1 MIAETC
7 HTDGMSAS
15 AVSDPSARF
24 AALGE
29 LATDPVFMLI
39 RAGAV
44 GRSRGN
50 RVLRG
55 LGFKTRDYSILST
68 AATREVTQKD
78 LATFLMLNPSQV
90 VSLVDDLEA
99 RGLVRRTT
107 SPRDRRAKIVVVTAE
122 GRRSFTRAKAL
133 LEETHDELLG
143 PLTDAERETLL
154 RVLPLLAFPD
164 DHPA

>member
-1 MIAETC
+1 
-7 HTDGMSAS
+7 MSAS
-15 AVSDPSARF
+15 AVPNTEPPF

-29 LATDPVFMLI
+29 LAGDPVFMLI

-50 RVLRG
+50 KVLRD

-78 LATFLMLNPSQV
+78 LAAFLMLNPSQV
-90 VSLVDDLEA
+90 VALVDDLEA

-107 SPRDRRAKIVVVTAE
+107 SPHDRRAKIVVATAE

-133 LEETHDELLG
+133 LEQTHEELLA
-143 PLTDAERETLL
+143 PLSADERETLL
-154 RVLPLLAFPD
+154 RVLPLLAFPE